1 MKKSTKKLGSTDDLK
16 QLHKALLLLRTP
28 DEARK
33 FLRDLCTITEIRA
46 MSERWI
52 AAQMIAKG
60 VPYREI
66 AKKTGIS
73 TSTIT
78 RVGHWLKDGE
88 GGYEL
93 VLKRIS
99 KK

>member
-1 MKKSTKKLGSTDDLK
+1 MKKSSDTDDFK
-16 QLHKALLLLRTP
+16 QLHKAFLSLKTL

-46 MSERWI
+46 MSERWL
-52 AAQMIAKG
+52 AAQMIADG
-60 VPYREI
+60 IPYREI

-73 TSTIT
+73 TATVT

-88 GGYEL
+88 GGYKL
-93 VLKRIS
+93 VLKRIER
-99 KK
+99 K